1 GIGDVSTGVLNATV
15 IPLKIAGGGIS
26 VSLNP
31 NETSVAYYSNTVRYD
46 DIFGNKCVLTSATYQ
61 NVTGALDAADTAG
74 CIDKVPITGTTKTEG
89 TPSTTQ
95 AVLYWSVSNT
105 PINDILDSGE
115 HANLAIVYKSTDRP
129 GELDNIKAEII
140 VPTGSALTV
149 ERQIPSVTTSI
160 VDLG

>member
-1 GIGDVSTGVLNATV
+1 
-15 IPLKIAGGGIS
+15 
-26 VSLNP
+26 
-31 NETSVAYYSNTVRYD
+31 
-46 DIFGNKCVLTSATYQ
+46 
-61 NVTGALDAADTAG
+61 
-74 CIDKVPITGTTKTEG
+74 
-89 TPSTTQ
+89 
-95 AVLYWSVSNT
+95 

-149 ERQIPSVTTSI
+149 ERQVPSVTTSI